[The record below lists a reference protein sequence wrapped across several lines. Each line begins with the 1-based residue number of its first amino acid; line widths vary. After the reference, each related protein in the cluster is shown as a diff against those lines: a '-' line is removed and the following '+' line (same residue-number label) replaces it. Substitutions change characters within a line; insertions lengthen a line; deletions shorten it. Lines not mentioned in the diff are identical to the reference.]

1 MHFAQIIKSDHDNRA
16 ISLGSFPYVRP
27 MMSYKCTIFSSAV
40 KGFEPFG
47 RLLVSFH
54 GTIENGFAVFLC
66 QHTDP

>member
-16 ISLGSFPYVRP
+16 ISLGSLPYVRP

-40 KGFEPFG
+40 KGFKPFG

-54 GTIENGFAVFLC
+54 G
-66 QHTDP
+66 